1 MRRVLAVLTLAALGV
16 AGLLAGVLAGQGGAA
31 PAAAAKTVT
40 INVTIGKPSEF
51 RFTLSKRSVPVGT
64 TVVFKV
70 VNKGKSAHDFK
81 INGKK
86 TKLLQPGKSATLRMK
101 FTKKKKYPYICTVLG
116 NAQLGMKG
124 TFSVGSK
131 PVPITTTTS
140 TTSTTSTTTTTV
152 VGPATTVN
160 VNMTEYK
167 FDFTPAGG
175 STTTGALTVPQ
186 GTVTFVI
193 RNSGNEVHNLNIL
206 GIHVGALLSPGQTET
221 WTVGMARNTYNAL
234 CDVPFHSDR
243 GMVAQVTVT

>member
-116 NAQLGMKG
+116 HAQLGMKG
-124 TFSVGSK
+124 VFSVGSK
-131 PVPITTTTS
+131 AVSTTTTTT

-152 VGPATTVN
+152 TGPATTVN

-167 FDFTPAGG
+167 FDMTPGG
-175 STTTGALTVPQ
+175 TGTSTFPQ

-193 RNSGNEVHNLNIL
+193 RNSGNEVHNFNIL
-206 GIHVGALLSPGQTET
+206 GVHVGALLSPGQTET
-221 WTVGMARNTYNAL
+221 WTVGLARNTYNVV
-234 CDVPFHSDR
+234 CDVPFHTDR
-243 GMVAQVTVT
+243 GMVAQLLVT